1 MKQRIGIFVL
11 TAIVLLATVSCKKM
25 FGDSDDPECG
35 MLLKLKDEKYA
46 NYLSFVYSD
55 KKNYV
60 VGYPSPED
68 AHTLNSYYPNA
79 KCPNGYYFKW
89 GYDAKH
95 HIHDCYTDITIKEYR
110 DIWEAT
116 KNKDIRDTLT
126 SRVIS
131 RDPYEELYSIPYD
144 TVFWKHKD
152 NGVVGLNFDK
162 INEMIES
169 GELFT
174 YEGVER
180 VK

>member
-1 MKQRIGIFVL
+1 MKKIFFYIL
-11 TAIVLLATVSCKKM
+11 TTIFFFSMVSCKKM
-25 FGDSDDPECG
+25 FSDNEPECG

-46 NYLSFVYSD
+46 NYLTFVYSD
-55 KKNYV
+55 KKNKV

-68 AHTLNSYYPNA
+68 ARTLNSYYPNA

-89 GYDAKH
+89 GYDAKY

-144 TVFWKHKD
+144 TVFWKHEGG
-152 NGVVGLNFDK
+152 GVSLDFDK
-162 INEMIES
+162 IKEMIES